1 MDLSWIFESIV
12 NWVASIVTSIMDAV
26 SGIFLDALG
35 TDMTAM
41 EQYFPFVTEAFS
53 IFQYSAWALLFLITV
68 WQLFRVFGGPVTEA
82 ENPWQLLI
90 RSAIFALL
98 IGYAKPI
105 FLLALDI
112 ARAPYTA
119 LLDATMDPGSF
130 TFAGVEQV
138 IQNGLTTLVST
149 ITVIGP
155 LLTIILMIS
164 LGWNYFKMLLECV
177 ERYVVVGV
185 LCYTSPL
192 AFAMGGS
199 KTTSNVF
206 KGWTRMVGS
215 QLLLLVLNVWFLR
228 AFNST
233 VGQFVGG
240 GALST
245 GQGSIFLWMFVALAF
260 LKTAQKFDAYLAA
273 MGLNVAQTGSSM
285 GMELLMAARVIS
297 GVASGGARTA
307 GSIFR
312 GASGAPGA
320 AGAAAGGGFFAGFAS
335 RFKPN
340 SYVRDA
346 VVEGGTPMGAGGSIG
361 LVARTF
367 GGMAARNGAT
377 LSSES
382 IASVA
387 ARPGNVAGT
396 IAGEIADR
404 SAANYMPQLQGYSL
418 SGTQITGGR
427 ISSMATSADGKTSE
441 VEMFSTSQFER
452 PSMPHSIVTA
462 QDGSQWYQTAVGDG
476 AGSFYTPAAFAGTG
490 VGETLSQDQ
499 VFAAFGDSVAEGTTL
514 RTVGHPEEGVLEAS
528 HPDYGTSMWYN
539 SAMYQEPDAPHDTIQ
554 STDGVGWYAMQP
566 HITKGSDGTANGT
579 TEIPNEPT
587 LVLVTDVE
595 ILDDQ
600 TEKLLPGGTFDIVN
614 AEGELVQSGTL
625 GENGDRTIRY
635 MTPGKYTLKQTKA
648 PLGYVLQVEEYAFEI
663 NSNGYVT
670 GDTKIINTPTVVV
683 ISKLD
688 PDKKA
693 VADATYEIYNGENEK
708 VFAGKT
714 DEEGKLTA
722 KYLSAGEYTYKET
735 KAPSGYALNPMAY
748 AFEIDEAGGVTGTFL
763 VTDPFASIVIKKVDA
778 KTDKP
783 LPGAQFGLYDST
795 DKLLTS
801 LTTDNNGLVQFTK
814 LPWGIYSV
822 KELKAPTG
830 YTVNGKLVQ
839 VEITETYQNPEE
851 PHIVENSP
859 AAQTGVEGFPWWGV
873 ALLAVCILGG
883 GGCAW
888 YLLRKKRPNGHKHPS
903 KRNG

>member
-26 SGIFLDALG
+26 SGIFLNALG

-53 IFQYSAWALLFLITV
+53 IFQYTAWALLFLITV

-82 ENPWQLLI
+82 ENPWQLLA
-90 RSAIFALL
+90 RSAIFAIL

-119 LLDATMDPGSF
+119 LMDATMDPGGF

-138 IQNGLTTLVST
+138 LQNGLSTLVST

-192 AFAMGGS
+192 AFSMGGS
-199 KTTSNVF
+199 KTTNNVF

-233 VGQFVGG
+233 VGQFVGNG
-240 GALST
+240 GALSS

-260 LKTAQKFDAYLAA
+260 LKTAQKFDSYLAA

-307 GSIFR
+307 GSVFR
-312 GASGAPGA
+312 GANGT
-320 AGAAAGGGFFAGFAS
+320 AGASGTAATSGGFFAGFAS

-346 VVEGGTPMGAGGSIG
+346 VVEGGTRMGASGSAG
-361 LVARTF
+361 FVARAF

-387 ARPGNVAGT
+387 ARPGNVSGT

-404 SAANYMPQLQGYSL
+404 STANYMPQLQGYSL
-418 SGTQITGGR
+418 SCTEITGGR
-427 ISSMATSADGKTSE
+427 ISTVATGADGKTSE
-441 VEMFSTSQFER
+441 VEMFSASQFER
-452 PSMPHSIVTA
+452 PSMPHSTVTA
-462 QDGSQWYQTAVGDG
+462 KDGSQWYQTATGDG
-476 AGSFYTPAAFAGTG
+476 AGSFYTPAAFAGLG
-490 VGETLSQDQ
+490 AGETLSQDQ
-499 VFAAFGDSVAEGTTL
+499 VSAAFGDSVADGTTL

-528 HPDYGTSMWYN
+528 HPDYGASMWYN

-566 HITKGSDGTANGT
+566 HNDVPKFESPTDEAKAYNQAQFQSFMPGYETQPAYVDTSRARDGVIDVRHEDGSAMRFYDHTQFQAPCGDYTVYEDKRGGQWYAIPGTPVVERRPVYEGGKPVYDGDQVKTRQ
-579 TEIPNEPT
+579 
-587 LVLVTDVE
+587 VE
-595 ILDDQ
+595 
-600 TEKLLPGGTFDIVN
+600 
-614 AEGELVQSGTL
+614 A
-625 GENGDRTIRY
+625 IRY
-635 MTPGKYTLKQTKA
+635 KSTLTRYADPQPRDMSEKKPPKRKQ
-648 PLGYVLQVEEYAFEI
+648 
-663 NSNGYVT
+663 
-670 GDTKIINTPTVVV
+670 
-683 ISKLD
+683 
-688 PDKKA
+688 
-693 VADATYEIYNGENEK
+693 
-708 VFAGKT
+708 
-714 DEEGKLTA
+714 
-722 KYLSAGEYTYKET
+722 
-735 KAPSGYALNPMAY
+735 
-748 AFEIDEAGGVTGTFL
+748 
-763 VTDPFASIVIKKVDA
+763 
-778 KTDKP
+778 
-783 LPGAQFGLYDST
+783 
-795 DKLLTS
+795 
-801 LTTDNNGLVQFTK
+801 
-814 LPWGIYSV
+814 
-822 KELKAPTG
+822 
-830 YTVNGKLVQ
+830 
-839 VEITETYQNPEE
+839 
-851 PHIVENSP
+851 
-859 AAQTGVEGFPWWGV
+859 
-873 ALLAVCILGG
+873 
-883 GGCAW
+883 
-888 YLLRKKRPNGHKHPS
+888 
-903 KRNG
+903 

>member
-26 SGIFLDALG
+26 SGIFLNALG

-53 IFQYSAWALLFLITV
+53 IFQYTAWALLFLITV

-82 ENPWQLLI
+82 ENPWQLLA
-90 RSAIFALL
+90 RSAIFAIL

-119 LLDATMDPGSF
+119 LMDATMDPGGF

-138 IQNGLTTLVST
+138 LQNGLSTLVST

-192 AFAMGGS
+192 AFSMGGS
-199 KTTSNVF
+199 KTTNNVF

-233 VGQFVGG
+233 VGQFVGNG
-240 GALST
+240 GALSS

-260 LKTAQKFDAYLAA
+260 LKTAQKFDSYLAA

-307 GSIFR
+307 GSVFR
-312 GASGAPGA
+312 GANGT
-320 AGAAAGGGFFAGFAS
+320 AGASGTAATSGGFFAGFAS

-346 VVEGGTPMGAGGSIG
+346 VVEGGTRMGASGSAG
-361 LVARTF
+361 FVARAF

-387 ARPGNVAGT
+387 ARPGNVSGT

-404 SAANYMPQLQGYSL
+404 STANYMPQLQGYSL
-418 SGTQITGGR
+418 SCTEITGGR
-427 ISSMATSADGKTSE
+427 ISTVATGADGKTSE
-441 VEMFSTSQFER
+441 VEMFSASQFER
-452 PSMPHSIVTA
+452 PSVPYSTVTA
-462 QDGSQWYQTAVGDG
+462 QDGSQWYQTAAGDG
-476 AGSFYTPAAFAGTG
+476 AGSFYTPAAFAGLG
-490 VGETLSQDQ
+490 VGDTLSQDQ
-499 VFAAFGDSVAEGTTL
+499 VSAAFGDSVADGTTL

-528 HPDYGTSMWYN
+528 HPDYGASMWYN
-539 SAMYQEPDAPHDTIQ
+539 SAMYQEPDAPHDTIH
-554 STDGVGWYAMQP
+554 SMDGVDWYAMQP
-566 HITKGSDGTANGT
+566 HNDVPKFESPTDEAKAYNQAQFRSFMPGYETQPAYVDTSRARDGVIDVRHEDGSAMRFYDHTQFQAPRGDYTVYEDKRGGQWYAIPGTPVVERRPVYEGGKPVYDGDKVKT
-579 TEIPNEPT
+579 TQ
-587 LVLVTDVE
+587 VE
-595 ILDDQ
+595 
-600 TEKLLPGGTFDIVN
+600 
-614 AEGELVQSGTL
+614 A
-625 GENGDRTIRY
+625 IRY
-635 MTPGKYTLKQTKA
+635 KSTLTRYADPQPRNMSEKKPPKRKQ
-648 PLGYVLQVEEYAFEI
+648 
-663 NSNGYVT
+663 
-670 GDTKIINTPTVVV
+670 
-683 ISKLD
+683 
-688 PDKKA
+688 
-693 VADATYEIYNGENEK
+693 
-708 VFAGKT
+708 
-714 DEEGKLTA
+714 
-722 KYLSAGEYTYKET
+722 
-735 KAPSGYALNPMAY
+735 
-748 AFEIDEAGGVTGTFL
+748 
-763 VTDPFASIVIKKVDA
+763 
-778 KTDKP
+778 
-783 LPGAQFGLYDST
+783 
-795 DKLLTS
+795 
-801 LTTDNNGLVQFTK
+801 
-814 LPWGIYSV
+814 
-822 KELKAPTG
+822 
-830 YTVNGKLVQ
+830 
-839 VEITETYQNPEE
+839 
-851 PHIVENSP
+851 
-859 AAQTGVEGFPWWGV
+859 
-873 ALLAVCILGG
+873 
-883 GGCAW
+883 
-888 YLLRKKRPNGHKHPS
+888 
-903 KRNG
+903 

>member
-1 MDLSWIFESIV
+1 MDFSWIFESIV

-26 SGIFLDALG
+26 SGIFLNALG

-53 IFQYSAWALLFLITV
+53 IFQYTAWALLFLITV

-82 ENPWQLLI
+82 ENPWQLLV
-90 RSAIFALL
+90 RSTIFAIL

-119 LLDATMDPGSF
+119 LMDATMDPGSF

-138 IQNGLTTLVST
+138 LTNGLSTMVST
-149 ITVIGP
+149 ITVVGP

-192 AFAMGGS
+192 AFSMGGS
-199 KTTSNVF
+199 KTTNNVF

-233 VGQFVGG
+233 VGQFVGNG
-240 GALST
+240 GALSS

-260 LKTAQKFDAYLAA
+260 LKTAQKFDSYLAA

-307 GSIFR
+307 GSVFR
-312 GASGAPGA
+312 GANGT
-320 AGAAAGGGFFAGFAS
+320 AGASGTAATSGGFFAGFAS

-346 VVEGGTPMGAGGSIG
+346 VVEGGTRMGASGSAG
-361 LVARTF
+361 FVARAF

-387 ARPGNVAGT
+387 ARPGNVSGT

-404 SAANYMPQLQGYSL
+404 STANYMPQLQGYSL
-418 SGTQITGGR
+418 SCTEITGGR
-427 ISSMATSADGKTSE
+427 ISTVATGADGKTSE
-441 VEMFSTSQFER
+441 VEMFSASQFER
-452 PSMPHSIVTA
+452 PSMPHSTVTA
-462 QDGSQWYQTAVGDG
+462 KDGSQWYQTATGDG
-476 AGSFYTPAAFAGTG
+476 AGSFYTPAAFAGLG
-490 VGETLSQDQ
+490 AGETLSQDQ
-499 VFAAFGDSVAEGTTL
+499 VSAAFGDSVADGTTL

-528 HPDYGTSMWYN
+528 HPDYGASMWYN

-566 HITKGSDGTANGT
+566 HNDVPKFESPTDEAKAYNQAQFQSFMPGYETQPAYVDTSRARDGVIDVRHEDGSAMRFYDHTQFQAPCGDYTVYEDKRGGQWYAIPGT
-579 TEIPNEPT
+579 P
-587 LVLVTDVE
+587 VVE
-595 ILDDQ
+595 RRPVYEGGKPVYDCDQ
-600 TEKLLPGGTFDIVN
+600 VKTRQVE
-614 AEGELVQSGTL
+614 A
-625 GENGDRTIRY
+625 IRY
-635 MTPGKYTLKQTKA
+635 KSTLTRYADPQPRDMSEKKPPKRKQ
-648 PLGYVLQVEEYAFEI
+648 
-663 NSNGYVT
+663 
-670 GDTKIINTPTVVV
+670 
-683 ISKLD
+683 
-688 PDKKA
+688 
-693 VADATYEIYNGENEK
+693 
-708 VFAGKT
+708 
-714 DEEGKLTA
+714 
-722 KYLSAGEYTYKET
+722 
-735 KAPSGYALNPMAY
+735 
-748 AFEIDEAGGVTGTFL
+748 
-763 VTDPFASIVIKKVDA
+763 
-778 KTDKP
+778 
-783 LPGAQFGLYDST
+783 
-795 DKLLTS
+795 
-801 LTTDNNGLVQFTK
+801 
-814 LPWGIYSV
+814 
-822 KELKAPTG
+822 
-830 YTVNGKLVQ
+830 
-839 VEITETYQNPEE
+839 
-851 PHIVENSP
+851 
-859 AAQTGVEGFPWWGV
+859 
-873 ALLAVCILGG
+873 
-883 GGCAW
+883 
-888 YLLRKKRPNGHKHPS
+888 
-903 KRNG
+903 

>member
-26 SGIFLDALG
+26 SGIFLNALG

-53 IFQYSAWALLFLITV
+53 IFQYTAWALLFLITV

-82 ENPWQLLI
+82 ENPWQLLA
-90 RSAIFALL
+90 RSAIFAIL

-119 LLDATMDPGSF
+119 LMDATMDPGGF

-138 IQNGLTTLVST
+138 LQNGLSTLVST

-192 AFAMGGS
+192 AFSMGGS
-199 KTTSNVF
+199 KTTNNVF

-233 VGQFVGG
+233 VGQFVGNG
-240 GALST
+240 GALSS

-260 LKTAQKFDAYLAA
+260 LKTAQKFDSYLAA

-307 GSIFR
+307 GSVFR
-312 GASGAPGA
+312 GANGT
-320 AGAAAGGGFFAGFAS
+320 AGASGTAATSGGFFAGFAS

-346 VVEGGTPMGAGGSIG
+346 VVEGGTRMGASGSAG
-361 LVARTF
+361 FVARAF

-387 ARPGNVAGT
+387 ARPGNVSGT

-404 SAANYMPQLQGYSL
+404 STANYMPQLQGYSL
-418 SGTQITGGR
+418 SCTEITGGR
-427 ISSMATSADGKTSE
+427 ISTVATGADGKTSE
-441 VEMFSTSQFER
+441 VEMFSASQFER
-452 PSMPHSIVTA
+452 PSMPHSTVTA
-462 QDGSQWYQTAVGDG
+462 KDGSQWYQTATGDG
-476 AGSFYTPAAFAGTG
+476 EGSFYTPAAFAGLG
-490 VGETLSQDQ
+490 AGETLSQDQ
-499 VFAAFGDSVAEGTTL
+499 VSAAFGDSVADGTTL

-528 HPDYGTSMWYN
+528 HPDYGASMWYN

-566 HITKGSDGTANGT
+566 HNDVPKFESPTDEAKAYNQAQFQSFMPGYETQPAYVDTSRARDGVIDVRHEDGSAMRFYDHTQFQAPCGDYTVYEDKRGGQWYAIPGT
-579 TEIPNEPT
+579 P
-587 LVLVTDVE
+587 VVE
-595 ILDDQ
+595 RRPVYEGGKPVYDCDQ
-600 TEKLLPGGTFDIVN
+600 VKTRQVE
-614 AEGELVQSGTL
+614 A
-625 GENGDRTIRY
+625 IRY
-635 MTPGKYTLKQTKA
+635 KSTLTRYADPQPRDMSEKKPPKRKQ
-648 PLGYVLQVEEYAFEI
+648 
-663 NSNGYVT
+663 
-670 GDTKIINTPTVVV
+670 
-683 ISKLD
+683 
-688 PDKKA
+688 
-693 VADATYEIYNGENEK
+693 
-708 VFAGKT
+708 
-714 DEEGKLTA
+714 
-722 KYLSAGEYTYKET
+722 
-735 KAPSGYALNPMAY
+735 
-748 AFEIDEAGGVTGTFL
+748 
-763 VTDPFASIVIKKVDA
+763 
-778 KTDKP
+778 
-783 LPGAQFGLYDST
+783 
-795 DKLLTS
+795 
-801 LTTDNNGLVQFTK
+801 
-814 LPWGIYSV
+814 
-822 KELKAPTG
+822 
-830 YTVNGKLVQ
+830 
-839 VEITETYQNPEE
+839 
-851 PHIVENSP
+851 
-859 AAQTGVEGFPWWGV
+859 
-873 ALLAVCILGG
+873 
-883 GGCAW
+883 
-888 YLLRKKRPNGHKHPS
+888 
-903 KRNG
+903 

>member
-26 SGIFLDALG
+26 SGIFLNALG

-53 IFQYSAWALLFLITV
+53 IFQYTAWALLFLITV

-82 ENPWQLLI
+82 ENPWLLLV
-90 RSAIFALL
+90 RSAIFAIL

-119 LLDATMDPGSF
+119 LMDATMDPGSF

-138 IQNGLTTLVST
+138 LTNGLSTMVST
-149 ITVIGP
+149 ITVVGP

-192 AFAMGGS
+192 AFSMGGS
-199 KTTSNVF
+199 KTTNNVF

-233 VGQFVGG
+233 VGQFIGNG
-240 GALST
+240 GALSS

-260 LKTAQKFDAYLAA
+260 LKTAQKFDSYLAA

-307 GSIFR
+307 GSVFR
-312 GASGAPGA
+312 GANGT
-320 AGAAAGGGFFAGFAS
+320 AGASGTAATSGGFFAGFAS

-346 VVEGGTPMGAGGSIG
+346 VVEGGTRMGASGSAG
-361 LVARTF
+361 FVARAF

-387 ARPGNVAGT
+387 ARPGNVSGT

-404 SAANYMPQLQGYSL
+404 STANYMPQLQGYSL
-418 SGTQITGGR
+418 SCTEITGGR
-427 ISSMATSADGKTSE
+427 ISTVATGADGKTSE
-441 VEMFSTSQFER
+441 VEMFSASQFER
-452 PSMPHSIVTA
+452 PSMPHSTVTA
-462 QDGSQWYQTAVGDG
+462 KDGSQWYQTATGDG
-476 AGSFYTPAAFAGTG
+476 AGSFYTPAAFAGLG
-490 VGETLSQDQ
+490 AGETLSQDQ
-499 VFAAFGDSVAEGTTL
+499 VSAAFGDSVADGTTL

-528 HPDYGTSMWYN
+528 HPDYGASMWYN

-554 STDGVGWYAMQP
+554 SMDGVGWYAMQP
-566 HITKGSDGTANGT
+566 HNDVPQFEPPTEEAKAYNQAQFRSFMPGYETQPAYVDTSRARDGVIDVRHEDGSAMRFYDHTQFQSPRGDYTVYEDKRGGQWYAIPGTPVVERRPVYEGGKPVYDGDQVKT
-579 TEIPNEPT
+579 TQ
-587 LVLVTDVE
+587 VE
-595 ILDDQ
+595 
-600 TEKLLPGGTFDIVN
+600 
-614 AEGELVQSGTL
+614 A
-625 GENGDRTIRY
+625 IRY
-635 MTPGKYTLKQTKA
+635 KSTLTRYADPQPRDMSEKKPPKRKQ
-648 PLGYVLQVEEYAFEI
+648 
-663 NSNGYVT
+663 
-670 GDTKIINTPTVVV
+670 
-683 ISKLD
+683 
-688 PDKKA
+688 
-693 VADATYEIYNGENEK
+693 
-708 VFAGKT
+708 
-714 DEEGKLTA
+714 
-722 KYLSAGEYTYKET
+722 
-735 KAPSGYALNPMAY
+735 
-748 AFEIDEAGGVTGTFL
+748 
-763 VTDPFASIVIKKVDA
+763 
-778 KTDKP
+778 
-783 LPGAQFGLYDST
+783 
-795 DKLLTS
+795 
-801 LTTDNNGLVQFTK
+801 
-814 LPWGIYSV
+814 
-822 KELKAPTG
+822 
-830 YTVNGKLVQ
+830 
-839 VEITETYQNPEE
+839 
-851 PHIVENSP
+851 
-859 AAQTGVEGFPWWGV
+859 
-873 ALLAVCILGG
+873 
-883 GGCAW
+883 
-888 YLLRKKRPNGHKHPS
+888 
-903 KRNG
+903 

>member
-26 SGIFLDALG
+26 SGIFLNALG

-53 IFQYSAWALLFLITV
+53 IFQYTAWALLFLITV

-82 ENPWQLLI
+82 ENPWLLLV
-90 RSAIFALL
+90 RSAIFAIL

-119 LLDATMDPGSF
+119 LMDATMDPGSF

-138 IQNGLTTLVST
+138 LTNGLSTMVST
-149 ITVIGP
+149 ITVVGP

-192 AFAMGGS
+192 AFSMGGS
-199 KTTSNVF
+199 KTTNNVF

-215 QLLLLVLNVWFLR
+215 QLLLLVLNIWFLR
-228 AFNST
+228 VFNST
-233 VGQFVGG
+233 VGQFIGNG

-260 LKTAQKFDAYLAA
+260 LKTAQKFDSYLAA

-297 GVASGGARTA
+297 GGARTA
-307 GSIFR
+307 GSVFHGANGTA
-312 GASGAPGA
+312 GASGTA
-320 AGAAAGGGFFAGFAS
+320 ATSGGFFAGFAS

-346 VVEGGTPMGAGGSIG
+346 VVEGGTRMGASGSAG
-361 LVARTF
+361 FVARAF

-387 ARPGNVAGT
+387 ARPGNVSGT
-396 IAGEIADR
+396 IAGKIADR
-404 SAANYMPQLQGYSL
+404 STANYMPQLQGYSL
-418 SGTQITGGR
+418 SCTEITGGR
-427 ISSMATSADGKTSE
+427 ISTVATGADGKTSE
-441 VEMFSTSQFER
+441 VEMFSASQFER
-452 PSMPHSIVTA
+452 PSMPHSTVTA
-462 QDGSQWYQTAVGDG
+462 QDGSQWYQTAAGDG
-476 AGSFYTPAAFAGTG
+476 AGSFYTPAAFAGMG

-499 VFAAFGDSVAEGTTL
+499 VSAAFGDSVAEGTTL

-566 HITKGSDGTANGT
+566 HNDVPKFESPTDEAKAYNQAQFQSFMPGYETQPAYVDTSRARDGVIDVRHEDGSAMRFYDHTQFQAPRGDYTVYEDKRGGQWYAIPGT
-579 TEIPNEPT
+579 P
-587 LVLVTDVE
+587 VVE
-595 ILDDQ
+595 RRPVY
-600 TEKLLPGGTFDIVN
+600 EGGKPVYD
-614 AEGELVQSGTL
+614 
-625 GENGDRTIRY
+625 GDRVKTTQVEAIRY
-635 MTPGKYTLKQTKA
+635 KSTLTRYADPQPRDMREKKPPKRKQ
-648 PLGYVLQVEEYAFEI
+648 
-663 NSNGYVT
+663 
-670 GDTKIINTPTVVV
+670 
-683 ISKLD
+683 
-688 PDKKA
+688 
-693 VADATYEIYNGENEK
+693 
-708 VFAGKT
+708 
-714 DEEGKLTA
+714 
-722 KYLSAGEYTYKET
+722 
-735 KAPSGYALNPMAY
+735 
-748 AFEIDEAGGVTGTFL
+748 
-763 VTDPFASIVIKKVDA
+763 
-778 KTDKP
+778 
-783 LPGAQFGLYDST
+783 
-795 DKLLTS
+795 
-801 LTTDNNGLVQFTK
+801 
-814 LPWGIYSV
+814 
-822 KELKAPTG
+822 
-830 YTVNGKLVQ
+830 
-839 VEITETYQNPEE
+839 
-851 PHIVENSP
+851 
-859 AAQTGVEGFPWWGV
+859 
-873 ALLAVCILGG
+873 
-883 GGCAW
+883 
-888 YLLRKKRPNGHKHPS
+888 
-903 KRNG
+903 

>member
-26 SGIFLDALG
+26 SGIFLNALG

-53 IFQYSAWALLFLITV
+53 IFQYTAWALLFLITV

-82 ENPWQLLI
+82 ENPWQLLA
-90 RSAIFALL
+90 RSAIFAIL

-119 LLDATMDPGSF
+119 LMDATMDPGGF

-138 IQNGLTTLVST
+138 LQNGLSTLVST

-192 AFAMGGS
+192 AFSMGGS
-199 KTTSNVF
+199 KTTNNVF

-233 VGQFVGG
+233 VGQFVGNG
-240 GALST
+240 GALSS

-260 LKTAQKFDAYLAA
+260 LKTAQKFDSYLAA

-307 GSIFR
+307 GSVFR
-312 GASGAPGA
+312 GANGT
-320 AGAAAGGGFFAGFAS
+320 AGASGTAATSGGFFAGFAS

-346 VVEGGTPMGAGGSIG
+346 VVEGGTRMGASGSAG
-361 LVARTF
+361 FVARAF

-387 ARPGNVAGT
+387 ARPGNVSGT

-404 SAANYMPQLQGYSL
+404 STANYMPQLQGYSL
-418 SGTQITGGR
+418 SCTEITGGR
-427 ISSMATSADGKTSE
+427 ISTVATGADGKTSE
-441 VEMFSTSQFER
+441 VEMFSASQFER
-452 PSMPHSIVTA
+452 PPMPHSTVTA
-462 QDGSQWYQTAVGDG
+462 QDGSQWYQTAAGDG
-476 AGSFYTPAAFAGTG
+476 AGSFYTPAAFAGLG
-490 VGETLSQDQ
+490 AGETLSQDQ
-499 VFAAFGDSVAEGTTL
+499 VSAAFGDSVADGTTL

-528 HPDYGTSMWYN
+528 HPDYGASMWYN

-554 STDGVGWYAMQP
+554 STDGIGWYAMQP
-566 HITKGSDGTANGT
+566 HN
-579 TEIPNEPT
+579 
-587 LVLVTDVE
+587 DVP
-595 ILDDQ
+595 
-600 TEKLLPGGTFDIVN
+600 K
-614 AEGELVQSGTL
+614 
-625 GENGDRTIRY
+625 
-635 MTPGKYTLKQTKA
+635 
-648 PLGYVLQVEEYAFEI
+648 FE
-663 NSNGYVT
+663 S
-670 GDTKIINTPTVVV
+670 P
-683 ISKLD
+683 
-688 PDKKA
+688 
-693 VADATYEIYNGENEK
+693 
-708 VFAGKT
+708 T
-714 DEEGKLTA
+714 DEA
-722 KYLSAGEYTYKET
+722 K
-735 KAPSGYALNPMAY
+735 AY
-748 AFEIDEAGGVTGTFL
+748 NQ
-763 VTDPFASIVIKKVDA
+763 
-778 KTDKP
+778 
-783 LPGAQFGLYDST
+783 AQFQSFMPGYETQPAYVDTSRARDGVIDVRHEDGSAMRFYDHT
-795 DKLLTS
+795 
-801 LTTDNNGLVQFTK
+801 QFQ
-814 LPWGIYSV
+814 
-822 KELKAPTG
+822 APCG
-830 YTVNGKLVQ
+830 DYTVYEDKRGGQWYAIPGTPVVERRPVYEGGKLVYDCDQVKTTQ
-839 VEITETYQNPEE
+839 VEAIRYKSTLTRYADPQPRDMSEKKP
-851 PHIVENSP
+851 PK
-859 AAQTGVEGFPWWGV
+859 
-873 ALLAVCILGG
+873 
-883 GGCAW
+883 
-888 YLLRKKRPNGHKHPS
+888 RKQ
-903 KRNG
+903 

>member
-26 SGIFLDALG
+26 SGIFLNALG

-53 IFQYSAWALLFLITV
+53 IFQYTAWALLFLITV

-82 ENPWQLLI
+82 ENPWQLLA
-90 RSAIFALL
+90 RSAIFAIL

-119 LLDATMDPGSF
+119 LMDATMDPGGF

-138 IQNGLTTLVST
+138 LQNGLSTLVST

-192 AFAMGGS
+192 AFSMGGS
-199 KTTSNVF
+199 KTTNNVF

-233 VGQFVGG
+233 VGQFVGNG
-240 GALST
+240 GALSS

-260 LKTAQKFDAYLAA
+260 LKTAQKFDSYLAA

-307 GSIFR
+307 GSVFR
-312 GASGAPGA
+312 GANGT
-320 AGAAAGGGFFAGFAS
+320 AGASGTAATSGGFFAGFAS

-346 VVEGGTPMGAGGSIG
+346 VVEGGTRMGASGSAG
-361 LVARTF
+361 FVARAF

-387 ARPGNVAGT
+387 VRPGNVSGT

-404 SAANYMPQLQGYSL
+404 STANYMPQLQGYSL
-418 SGTQITGGR
+418 SCTEITGGR
-427 ISSMATSADGKTSE
+427 ISTVATGADGKTSE
-441 VEMFSTSQFER
+441 VEMFSASQFER
-452 PSMPHSIVTA
+452 PSMPHSTVTA
-462 QDGSQWYQTAVGDG
+462 KDGSQWYQTATGDG
-476 AGSFYTPAAFAGTG
+476 AGSFYTPAAFAGLG
-490 VGETLSQDQ
+490 AGETLSQDQ
-499 VFAAFGDSVAEGTTL
+499 VSAAFGDSVADGTTL

-528 HPDYGTSMWYN
+528 HPDYGASMWYN

-566 HITKGSDGTANGT
+566 HNDVPKFESPTDEAKAYNQAQFQSFMPGYETQPAYVDTSRARDGVIDVRHEDGSAMRFYDHTQFQAPCGDYTVYEDKRGGQWYAIPGT
-579 TEIPNEPT
+579 P
-587 LVLVTDVE
+587 VVE
-595 ILDDQ
+595 RRPVYEGGKPVYDCDQ
-600 TEKLLPGGTFDIVN
+600 VKTRQVE
-614 AEGELVQSGTL
+614 A
-625 GENGDRTIRY
+625 IRY
-635 MTPGKYTLKQTKA
+635 KSTLTRYADPQPRDMSEKKPPKRKQ
-648 PLGYVLQVEEYAFEI
+648 
-663 NSNGYVT
+663 
-670 GDTKIINTPTVVV
+670 
-683 ISKLD
+683 
-688 PDKKA
+688 
-693 VADATYEIYNGENEK
+693 
-708 VFAGKT
+708 
-714 DEEGKLTA
+714 
-722 KYLSAGEYTYKET
+722 
-735 KAPSGYALNPMAY
+735 
-748 AFEIDEAGGVTGTFL
+748 
-763 VTDPFASIVIKKVDA
+763 
-778 KTDKP
+778 
-783 LPGAQFGLYDST
+783 
-795 DKLLTS
+795 
-801 LTTDNNGLVQFTK
+801 
-814 LPWGIYSV
+814 
-822 KELKAPTG
+822 
-830 YTVNGKLVQ
+830 
-839 VEITETYQNPEE
+839 
-851 PHIVENSP
+851 
-859 AAQTGVEGFPWWGV
+859 
-873 ALLAVCILGG
+873 
-883 GGCAW
+883 
-888 YLLRKKRPNGHKHPS
+888 
-903 KRNG
+903 

>member
-1 MDLSWIFESIV
+1 MLDWIFEG
-12 NWVASIVTSIMDAV
+12 IVTWVSSIASELMDAV
-26 SGIFLDALG
+26 SRVFLDALG
-35 TDMTAM
+35 TDMGAM
-41 EQYFPFVTEAFS
+41 EGYFPFITKAFD
-53 IFQYSAWALLFLITV
+53 ILQYMAWAILFLITV
-68 WQLFRVFGGPVTEA
+68 WQLFRVFGGPITEA
-82 ENPWQLLI
+82 ENPWQLLL
-90 RSAIFALL
+90 RSALFALL
-98 IGYAKPI
+98 VGAARPI
-105 FLLALDI
+105 FTMALDI

-119 LLDATMDPGSF
+119 LMEVSMEAEDF
-130 TFAGVEQV
+130 TFAGIEEALK
-138 IQNGLTTLVST
+138 NGLTTIVST
-149 ITVIGP
+149 VSVVGP
-155 LLTIILMIS
+155 ILILILLIA
-164 LGWNYFKMLLECV
+164 LGWNYFKLLLECV
-177 ERYVVVGV
+177 ERYIVVGV

-233 VGQFVGG
+233 VGQFVGGG

-346 VVEGGTPMGAGGSIG
+346 VVEGSTPMGAGGSIG
-361 LVARTF
+361 FVARTF

-387 ARPGNVAGT
+387 ARPG
-396 IAGEIADR
+396 
-404 SAANYMPQLQGYSL
+404 YSL

-427 ISSMATSADGKTSE
+427 ISTMATSADGKTSE

-476 AGSFYTPAAFAGTG
+476 AGSFYTPAAFAGAG

-528 HPDYGTSMWYN
+528 HPDYGTRMWYN

-566 HITKGSDGTANGT
+566 HNDIPQFEPPTEDAKAYNQAQFQSFMPGYEAQPTYVDTSRARDGIIDVRHADGSAMRFYDHTQFQAPRGDYTVYEDKRGGQWYAIPGMPVVERRLVYQDGKPVYDGDQIKT
-579 TEIPNEPT
+579 TQ
-587 LVLVTDVE
+587 VE
-595 ILDDQ
+595 
-600 TEKLLPGGTFDIVN
+600 
-614 AEGELVQSGTL
+614 A
-625 GENGDRTIRY
+625 IRY
-635 MTPGKYTLKQTKA
+635 KSTLTRYAA
-648 PLGYVLQVEEYAFEI
+648 PQPRDRSE
-663 NSNGYVT
+663 
-670 GDTKIINTPTVVV
+670 
-683 ISKLD
+683 
-688 PDKKA
+688 
-693 VADATYEIYNGENEK
+693 
-708 VFAGKT
+708 
-714 DEEGKLTA
+714 
-722 KYLSAGEYTYKET
+722 
-735 KAPSGYALNPMAY
+735 
-748 AFEIDEAGGVTGTFL
+748 
-763 VTDPFASIVIKKVDA
+763 
-778 KTDKP
+778 
-783 LPGAQFGLYDST
+783 
-795 DKLLTS
+795 
-801 LTTDNNGLVQFTK
+801 
-814 LPWGIYSV
+814 
-822 KELKAPTG
+822 
-830 YTVNGKLVQ
+830 
-839 VEITETYQNPEE
+839 
-851 PHIVENSP
+851 
-859 AAQTGVEGFPWWGV
+859 
-873 ALLAVCILGG
+873 
-883 GGCAW
+883 
-888 YLLRKKRPNGHKHPS
+888 KRPPRRKQ
-903 KRNG
+903 

>member
-26 SGIFLDALG
+26 SGIFLNALG

-53 IFQYSAWALLFLITV
+53 IFQYTAWALLFLITV

-82 ENPWQLLI
+82 ENPWQLLA
-90 RSAIFALL
+90 RSAIFAIL

-119 LLDATMDPGSF
+119 LMDATMDPGSF

-138 IQNGLTTLVST
+138 LTNGLSTMVST
-149 ITVIGP
+149 ITVVGP

-192 AFAMGGS
+192 AFSMGGS
-199 KTTSNVF
+199 KTTNNVF

-233 VGQFVGG
+233 VGQFVGNG
-240 GALST
+240 GALSS

-260 LKTAQKFDAYLAA
+260 LKTAQKFDSYLAA

-297 GVASGGARTA
+297 GGARTA
-307 GSIFR
+307 GSVFR
-312 GASGAPGA
+312 GANGTAGVSGTA
-320 AGAAAGGGFFAGFAS
+320 ATSGGFFAGFAS

-346 VVEGGTPMGAGGSIG
+346 VVEGGTRMGASGSAG
-361 LVARTF
+361 FVARAF

-387 ARPGNVAGT
+387 ARPGNVSGT

-404 SAANYMPQLQGYSL
+404 STANYMPQLQGYSL
-418 SGTQITGGR
+418 SCTEITGGR
-427 ISSMATSADGKTSE
+427 ISTVATGADGKTSE
-441 VEMFSTSQFER
+441 VEMFNASQFER
-452 PSMPHSIVTA
+452 PSMPHSTVTA
-462 QDGSQWYQTAVGDG
+462 QDGSQWYQTAAGDG
-476 AGSFYTPAAFAGTG
+476 AGSFYTPAAFAGMG

-499 VFAAFGDSVAEGTTL
+499 VSAAFGDSVAEGTTL

-566 HITKGSDGTANGT
+566 HNDVPKFESPTDEAKAYNQAQFRSFMPGYETQPAYVDTSRARDGVIDVRHEDGSAMRFYDHTQFQAPRGDYTVYEDKRGGQWYAIPGTPVVERRPVYEGGKPVYDGDQVKT
-579 TEIPNEPT
+579 TQ
-587 LVLVTDVE
+587 VE
-595 ILDDQ
+595 
-600 TEKLLPGGTFDIVN
+600 
-614 AEGELVQSGTL
+614 A
-625 GENGDRTIRY
+625 IRY
-635 MTPGKYTLKQTKA
+635 KSTLTRYADPQPRDMSEKKSPKRKQ
-648 PLGYVLQVEEYAFEI
+648 
-663 NSNGYVT
+663 
-670 GDTKIINTPTVVV
+670 
-683 ISKLD
+683 
-688 PDKKA
+688 
-693 VADATYEIYNGENEK
+693 
-708 VFAGKT
+708 
-714 DEEGKLTA
+714 
-722 KYLSAGEYTYKET
+722 
-735 KAPSGYALNPMAY
+735 
-748 AFEIDEAGGVTGTFL
+748 
-763 VTDPFASIVIKKVDA
+763 
-778 KTDKP
+778 
-783 LPGAQFGLYDST
+783 
-795 DKLLTS
+795 
-801 LTTDNNGLVQFTK
+801 
-814 LPWGIYSV
+814 
-822 KELKAPTG
+822 
-830 YTVNGKLVQ
+830 
-839 VEITETYQNPEE
+839 
-851 PHIVENSP
+851 
-859 AAQTGVEGFPWWGV
+859 
-873 ALLAVCILGG
+873 
-883 GGCAW
+883 
-888 YLLRKKRPNGHKHPS
+888 
-903 KRNG
+903 

>member
-26 SGIFLDALG
+26 SGIFLNALG

-53 IFQYSAWALLFLITV
+53 IFQYTAWALLFLITV

-82 ENPWQLLI
+82 ENPWQLLA
-90 RSAIFALL
+90 RSAIFAIL

-119 LLDATMDPGSF
+119 LMDATMDPGGF

-138 IQNGLTTLVST
+138 LQNGLSTLVST

-192 AFAMGGS
+192 AFSMGGS
-199 KTTSNVF
+199 KTTNNVF

-233 VGQFVGG
+233 VGQFIGNG

-260 LKTAQKFDAYLAA
+260 LKTAQKFDSYLAA

-307 GSIFR
+307 GSVFR
-312 GASGAPGA
+312 GANGT
-320 AGAAAGGGFFAGFAS
+320 AGASGTAATSGGFFAGFAS

-346 VVEGGTPMGAGGSIG
+346 VVEGGTRMGASGSAG
-361 LVARTF
+361 FVARAF

-387 ARPGNVAGT
+387 ARPGNVSGT

-404 SAANYMPQLQGYSL
+404 STANYMPQLQGYSL
-418 SGTQITGGR
+418 SCTEITGGR
-427 ISSMATSADGKTSE
+427 ISTVATGADGKTSE
-441 VEMFSTSQFER
+441 VEMFSASQFER
-452 PSMPHSIVTA
+452 PSMPHSTVTA
-462 QDGSQWYQTAVGDG
+462 KDGSQWYQTATGDG
-476 AGSFYTPAAFAGTG
+476 AGSFYTPAAFAGLG
-490 VGETLSQDQ
+490 AGETLSQDQ
-499 VFAAFGDSVAEGTTL
+499 VSAAFGDSVADGTTL

-528 HPDYGTSMWYN
+528 HPDYGASMWYN

-566 HITKGSDGTANGT
+566 HNDVPKFESPTDEAKAYNQAQFQSFMPGYETQPAYVDTSRARDGVIDVRHEDGSAMRFYDHTQFQAPCGDYTVYEDKRGGQWYAIPGT
-579 TEIPNEPT
+579 P
-587 LVLVTDVE
+587 VVE
-595 ILDDQ
+595 RRPVYEGGKPVYDCDQ
-600 TEKLLPGGTFDIVN
+600 VKTRQVE
-614 AEGELVQSGTL
+614 A
-625 GENGDRTIRY
+625 IRY
-635 MTPGKYTLKQTKA
+635 KSTLTRYADPQPRDMSEKKPPKRKQ
-648 PLGYVLQVEEYAFEI
+648 
-663 NSNGYVT
+663 
-670 GDTKIINTPTVVV
+670 
-683 ISKLD
+683 
-688 PDKKA
+688 
-693 VADATYEIYNGENEK
+693 
-708 VFAGKT
+708 
-714 DEEGKLTA
+714 
-722 KYLSAGEYTYKET
+722 
-735 KAPSGYALNPMAY
+735 
-748 AFEIDEAGGVTGTFL
+748 
-763 VTDPFASIVIKKVDA
+763 
-778 KTDKP
+778 
-783 LPGAQFGLYDST
+783 
-795 DKLLTS
+795 
-801 LTTDNNGLVQFTK
+801 
-814 LPWGIYSV
+814 
-822 KELKAPTG
+822 
-830 YTVNGKLVQ
+830 
-839 VEITETYQNPEE
+839 
-851 PHIVENSP
+851 
-859 AAQTGVEGFPWWGV
+859 
-873 ALLAVCILGG
+873 
-883 GGCAW
+883 
-888 YLLRKKRPNGHKHPS
+888 
-903 KRNG
+903 

>member
-26 SGIFLDALG
+26 SGIFLNALG

-41 EQYFPFVTEAFS
+41 EQYFPFVTEAFF
-53 IFQYSAWALLFLITV
+53 IFQYTAWALLFLITV

-82 ENPWQLLI
+82 ENPWQLLA
-90 RSAIFALL
+90 RSAIFAIL

-119 LLDATMDPGSF
+119 LMDATMDPGSF

-138 IQNGLTTLVST
+138 LTNGLSTMVST
-149 ITVIGP
+149 ITVVGP

-192 AFAMGGS
+192 AFSMGGS
-199 KTTSNVF
+199 KTTNNVF

-233 VGQFVGG
+233 VGQFIGNG

-260 LKTAQKFDAYLAA
+260 LKTAQKFDSYLAA

-297 GVASGGARTA
+297 GVASGGAKTA
-307 GSIFR
+307 GSVFR
-312 GASGAPGA
+312 GANGT
-320 AGAAAGGGFFAGFAS
+320 AGASGTAATSGGFFAGFAS

-346 VVEGGTPMGAGGSIG
+346 VVEGGTRMGASGSAG
-361 LVARTF
+361 FVARAF

-387 ARPGNVAGT
+387 ARPGNVSGT
-396 IAGEIADR
+396 ITGEIADR

-418 SGTQITGGR
+418 SSTDITGGR
-427 ISSMATSADGKTSE
+427 ISTMATGADGKTSE
-441 VEMFSTSQFER
+441 VEMFNASQFER
-452 PSMPHSIVTA
+452 PSMPHSTVTA
-462 QDGSQWYQTAVGDG
+462 KDGSQWYQPATGDG
-476 AGSFYTPAAFAGTG
+476 AGSFYTPAAFAGMG
-490 VGETLSQDQ
+490 VGETLSQDL
-499 VFAAFGDSVAEGTTL
+499 VTAAFGDSVADGTTL

-554 STDGVGWYAMQP
+554 SMDGVGWYAMQP
-566 HITKGSDGTANGT
+566 HNDVPQFEPPTEEAKAYNQAQFQSFMPGYETQPAYVDTSRAMDGVIDVRHEDGSAMRFYDHTQFQSPRGDYTVYEDKRGGQWYAIPGTPVVERRPVYEGGKPVYDGDQVKT
-579 TEIPNEPT
+579 TQ
-587 LVLVTDVE
+587 VE
-595 ILDDQ
+595 
-600 TEKLLPGGTFDIVN
+600 
-614 AEGELVQSGTL
+614 A
-625 GENGDRTIRY
+625 IRY
-635 MTPGKYTLKQTKA
+635 KSTLTRYADPQPRDMSEKKPPKRKQ
-648 PLGYVLQVEEYAFEI
+648 
-663 NSNGYVT
+663 
-670 GDTKIINTPTVVV
+670 
-683 ISKLD
+683 
-688 PDKKA
+688 
-693 VADATYEIYNGENEK
+693 
-708 VFAGKT
+708 
-714 DEEGKLTA
+714 
-722 KYLSAGEYTYKET
+722 
-735 KAPSGYALNPMAY
+735 
-748 AFEIDEAGGVTGTFL
+748 
-763 VTDPFASIVIKKVDA
+763 
-778 KTDKP
+778 
-783 LPGAQFGLYDST
+783 
-795 DKLLTS
+795 
-801 LTTDNNGLVQFTK
+801 
-814 LPWGIYSV
+814 
-822 KELKAPTG
+822 
-830 YTVNGKLVQ
+830 
-839 VEITETYQNPEE
+839 
-851 PHIVENSP
+851 
-859 AAQTGVEGFPWWGV
+859 
-873 ALLAVCILGG
+873 
-883 GGCAW
+883 
-888 YLLRKKRPNGHKHPS
+888 
-903 KRNG
+903 

>member
-1 MDLSWIFESIV
+1 MDFSWIFESIV

-26 SGIFLDALG
+26 SGIFLNALG

-53 IFQYSAWALLFLITV
+53 IFQYTAWALLFLITV

-82 ENPWQLLI
+82 ENPWQLLV
-90 RSAIFALL
+90 RSAIFAIL

-119 LLDATMDPGSF
+119 LMDATMDPGSF

-138 IQNGLTTLVST
+138 LTNGLSTMVST
-149 ITVIGP
+149 ITVVGP

-192 AFAMGGS
+192 AFSMGGS
-199 KTTSNVF
+199 KTTNNVF

-233 VGQFVGG
+233 VGQFIGNG

-260 LKTAQKFDAYLAA
+260 LKTAQKFDNYLAA

-297 GVASGGARTA
+297 GVSSGRAKTA
-307 GSIFR
+307 GSVFR
-312 GASGAPGA
+312 GANGT
-320 AGAAAGGGFFAGFAS
+320 AGASGTAATSGGFFAGFAS

-346 VVEGGTPMGAGGSIG
+346 VVEGGTHMGAGGSAG
-361 LVARTF
+361 FVARAF

-387 ARPGNVAGT
+387 AQPGNVSGT

-404 SAANYMPQLQGYSL
+404 STANYMPQLQGYSL
-418 SGTQITGGR
+418 SCTEITGGR
-427 ISSMATSADGKTSE
+427 ISTVATGADGKTSE
-441 VEMFSTSQFER
+441 VEMFSASQFER
-452 PSMPHSIVTA
+452 PSMPHSTVTA
-462 QDGSQWYQTAVGDG
+462 KDGSQWYQTATGDG
-476 AGSFYTPAAFAGTG
+476 AGIFYTPAAFAGMG
-490 VGETLSQDQ
+490 VGDTLSQDQ
-499 VFAAFGDSVAEGTTL
+499 VTAAFGDSVADGTTL

-554 STDGVGWYAMQP
+554 SMDGVGWYAMQP
-566 HITKGSDGTANGT
+566 HNDVPQFEPPTEEAKAYNQAQFRSFMPGYETQPAYVDTSRAMDGVIDVRHEDGSAMRFYDHTQFQAPRGDYTVYEDKRGGQWYAIPGTPVVERRPVYEGGKPVYDGDQVKT
-579 TEIPNEPT
+579 TQ
-587 LVLVTDVE
+587 VE
-595 ILDDQ
+595 
-600 TEKLLPGGTFDIVN
+600 
-614 AEGELVQSGTL
+614 A
-625 GENGDRTIRY
+625 IRY
-635 MTPGKYTLKQTKA
+635 KSTLTRYADPQPRDMSEKKPPKRKQ
-648 PLGYVLQVEEYAFEI
+648 
-663 NSNGYVT
+663 
-670 GDTKIINTPTVVV
+670 
-683 ISKLD
+683 
-688 PDKKA
+688 
-693 VADATYEIYNGENEK
+693 
-708 VFAGKT
+708 
-714 DEEGKLTA
+714 
-722 KYLSAGEYTYKET
+722 
-735 KAPSGYALNPMAY
+735 
-748 AFEIDEAGGVTGTFL
+748 
-763 VTDPFASIVIKKVDA
+763 
-778 KTDKP
+778 
-783 LPGAQFGLYDST
+783 
-795 DKLLTS
+795 
-801 LTTDNNGLVQFTK
+801 
-814 LPWGIYSV
+814 
-822 KELKAPTG
+822 
-830 YTVNGKLVQ
+830 
-839 VEITETYQNPEE
+839 
-851 PHIVENSP
+851 
-859 AAQTGVEGFPWWGV
+859 
-873 ALLAVCILGG
+873 
-883 GGCAW
+883 
-888 YLLRKKRPNGHKHPS
+888 
-903 KRNG
+903 